1 MDIVH
6 ALVAA
11 GANIHLANHSGGTCL
26 MNSVKCAQ
34 LASFLITQVR
44 GYLFLGEDM
53 ISVIF
58 HPLQGADV
66 NAEDV
71 NQRTALHLA
80 IQEHRLDTV
89 RLLVEAGADL
99 DKRTRAG
106 DDALQTACIKRAL
119 GIFTYLLEARD
130 YPQERVC
137 DAYDLMGASYIF
149 ETIDVNA
156 AQFFWRRSIEL
167 RATNQGVWWWL
178 WWY

>member
-1 MDIVH
+1 MLVLDLVDLTPKSFYRHMDIVH

-26 MNSVKCAQ
+26 MNSVKSAQ

-89 RLLVEAGADL
+89 RLLVEAVNE
-99 DKRTRAG
+99 
-106 DDALQTACIKRAL
+106 ALFRPHQPPLWEKPLVFL
-119 GIFTYLLEARD
+119 GGGRGINKSLHLQNKIVR
-130 YPQERVC
+130 
-137 DAYDLMGASYIF
+137 
-149 ETIDVNA
+149 
-156 AQFFWRRSIEL
+156 WRL
-167 RATNQGVWWWL
+167 
-178 WWY
+178 